1 MLLGLLY
8 FNIYIYR
15 YIYIYNIYIYT
26 NIYIY
31 IYIHIYI
38 YIYIYIIYIYFYI
51 YISNPSILYSV
62 DGFCDGL
69 FCSTSFT
76 ASIPLMLSMLESIL
90 TISNQTR
97 IESLGNTF
105 EFMLSIICSKYS
117 VPLVLA

>member
-1 MLLGLLY
+1 MY
-8 FNIYIYR
+8 F
-15 YIYIYNIYIYT
+15 
-26 NIYIY
+26 
-31 IYIHIYI
+31 
-38 YIYIYIIYIYFYI
+38 YIYIIYIYIYIYI
-51 YISNPSILYSV
+51 YISNPSILYYV

-76 ASIPLMLSMLESIL
+76 TLIPLMLSMLESIL

-117 VPLVLA
+117 VSLVLA